1 MLFLLSNPIKSLV
14 IHALSLDEKS
24 FGHNFSLQLNQPV
37 LLLYFTLITFLEL
50 AWLKVKSGF
59 TKIETGWSFVCFPFY
74 FLTKTLLVIHDLI
87 LFYLLSGFY
96 FLGIF
101 QNLVAGFG
109 LIKSQILLFWLCRSL
124 TLFCHIKVQS
134 QDSFGSLSMLQLPCC
149 NFLSLYFFQSEN
161 EKFCKA
167 LFLKINNF

>member
-59 TKIETGWSFVCFPFY
+59 TKIETG
-74 FLTKTLLVIHDLI
+74 
-87 LFYLLSGFY
+87 
-96 FLGIF
+96 
-101 QNLVAGFG
+101 
-109 LIKSQILLFWLCRSL
+109 
-124 TLFCHIKVQS
+124 
-134 QDSFGSLSMLQLPCC
+134 
-149 NFLSLYFFQSEN
+149 
-161 EKFCKA
+161 
-167 LFLKINNF
+167 